1 MNVPDLH
8 KRACEEFNR
17 RVHGIRDDQW
27 ELPTPNEGWNVRD
40 LLQHLVSE
48 AVWTAPLMA
57 GQTIAEVGDKFD
69 GDLLG
74 DDPVGAW
81 DRGLAEALAAVT
93 PEAMTRTV
101 HLSFGDFPG
110 EEYALQLFCDNLIHA
125 WDLARATGQ
134 DERLDPELVS
144 ACATWFADREE
155 AYRSAGAIG
164 ERADTPPDADEQ
176 TKLLAMTGRK
186 T

>member
-1 MNVPDLH
+1 MDVPDLH
-8 KRACEEFNR
+8 KRACDEFGR
-17 RVHGIRDDQW
+17 RVHGIGDDQW
-27 ELPTPNEGWNVRD
+27 ELPTPNEGWTVRD
-40 LLQHLVSE
+40 LVQHLVSE

-57 GQTIAEVGDKFD
+57 GQTIAEVGDRFD

-74 DDPVGAW
+74 DDPVAAW
-81 DRGLAEALAAVT
+81 DKGVAEAVESVT

-110 EEYALQLFCDNLIHA
+110 EEYAMQLFCDNLIHA

-134 DERLDPELVS
+134 DERLDSELVS
-144 ACATWFADREE
+144 ACAAWFASRED
-155 AYRSAGAIG
+155 AYRAAGAIG
-164 ERADTPPDADEQ
+164 ERPPTADGADEL

-186 T
+186 A